1 MVALGE
7 AHQRTV
13 GRPDIIGSSLTI
25 QPAGGTSPSPAP
37 TPSAFAA
44 ALEQQGPPK
53 VAPMRPPAQTLLPS
67 RPAPLDIVLPPAAA
81 PSPNQTRP
89 TKPFVR
95 ARLPGQQQ
103 HATNSPRDVAAGGGF
118 GITGTNALPIDT
130 TAFGDE
136 TGAAFGMLPRHA
148 GPLSTARSVPPPPAP
163 VSSPLQEHRNGRS
176 AVISRDG
183 ERKPLTGWDDN
194 VDDSREREMAQLPP
208 PNSPE
213 KPSPAMAFRPTSSRT
228 MAGGG
233 AVAARTSSPGSPTR
247 LGSGM
252 ASRGTFSGI
261 GRSQFPGADT
271 FSALPSS
278 AVSKAHRSW
287 GGPATASLTAP
298 RAAGQRESVSQLS
311 GADAYSAASLIAHGT
326 TRRSWCGAG
335 SGSSVPSSAVAA
347 DSPRT
352 VAPRGVAD
360 GRSGKPDGGAKAA
373 TARPAAKARREQSAV
388 TRQLLERHRG
398 QWQQQLEY
406 EQKLQA
412 EPGRTH
418 HRFPFCGSSELES
431 PWHSAQI
438 EALAYQGASLLL
450 TGEPIWLPEPA
461 SGVAAVGAALGA
473 PSVRPREGA
482 GRWPLSPGSRM
493 ATALPSQ
500 RAAESSMP
508 CAANSYASA
517 TAPSAAPAGQFARA
531 SASFLGAEVLRC
543 LSPRANVR
551 PATTVHR
558 HPAPAPAFLES
569 LPQDES
575 MPMSLYASTHRLD
588 DFMGGGMLAPPFV
601 GHGGPMYDPRATG
614 PIAGAVQSRRGAMSR
629 DASSQR
635 PASPRGV
642 SAKRH
647 TAEHFRKLL

>member
-1 MVALGE
+1 MKAQDHHLGHAERKNKNPREELFTIDKMVALGE

-326 TRRSWCGAG
+326 TPQELVRSRLGKLGAVLGRG
-335 SGSSVPSSAVAA
+335 SRLAAHRGPS
-347 DSPRT
+347 
-352 VAPRGVAD
+352 
-360 GRSGKPDGGAKAA
+360 RSGR
-373 TARPAAKARREQSAV
+373 RP
-388 TRQLLERHRG
+388 
-398 QWQQQLEY
+398 
-406 EQKLQA
+406 
-412 EPGRTH
+412 
-418 HRFPFCGSSELES
+418 
-431 PWHSAQI
+431 
-438 EALAYQGASLLL
+438 
-450 TGEPIWLPEPA
+450 
-461 SGVAAVGAALGA
+461 LG
-473 PSVRPREGA
+473 
-482 GRWPLSPGSRM
+482 
-493 ATALPSQ
+493 
-500 RAAESSMP
+500 
-508 CAANSYASA
+508 
-517 TAPSAAPAGQFARA
+517 
-531 SASFLGAEVLRC
+531 
-543 LSPRANVR
+543 
-551 PATTVHR
+551 
-558 HPAPAPAFLES
+558 
-569 LPQDES
+569 
-575 MPMSLYASTHRLD
+575 
-588 DFMGGGMLAPPFV
+588 
-601 GHGGPMYDPRATG
+601 
-614 PIAGAVQSRRGAMSR
+614 
-629 DASSQR
+629 
-635 PASPRGV
+635 
-642 SAKRH
+642 
-647 TAEHFRKLL
+647 